1 MHEPSWKRNGRAG
14 DVVTVPC
21 VLLSSRET
29 RHDAP
34 DTRHPA
40 GHSIPDVFGTEGPVT
55 KAPPLIREERA
66 EAGSGKG
73 LTRRVCHRYR
83 VSDPQFRR
91 EMSVMLGPSIT
102 QGNRITALHNG
113 DEIFPDMLE
122 AIRGALV
129 SITFETYVYWSGRI
143 GREFADAFSE
153 RARAGIPVHVILDW
167 AGSVQMDSEVLTQM
181 EDAGARVHRYRPLRW
196 YHLSRLNHRTHR
208 KILVVDGRVGFT
220 GGVGIADLWKGH
232 AQDPDHWR
240 DIHFRV
246 EGPVVAQFQAAFN
259 DNWIK
264 TTGEVLNDASFFP
277 PLEPAGDLDAHM
289 FIASPSGG
297 GESMH
302 LMYLMA
308 IAAAAESID
317 LAASYF
323 VPDELLVDALVAALQ
338 RGVRLRIL
346 LPGPHIDSE
355 TVKIASRGSWGELLR
370 HGAEIRL
377 YQPTMLH
384 TKLLV
389 VDSEFVSVGST
400 NFDMRSL
407 KLNDEASLN
416 VYDTAFAGE
425 MTRAFEEDLERSEL
439 CTWESWRTR
448 PLGERISEQLIRPFR
463 SQL

>member
-1 MHEPSWKRNGRAG
+1 MKEK
-14 DVVTVPC
+14 
-21 VLLSSRET
+21 L
-29 RHDAP
+29 
-34 DTRHPA
+34 
-40 GHSIPDVFGTEGPVT
+40 
-55 KAPPLIREERA
+55 
-66 EAGSGKG
+66 GSGKG
-73 LTRRVCHRYR
+73 LTRKVRHLYG

-102 QGNRITALHNG
+102 SGNHVTALHNG
-113 DEIFPDMLE
+113 DEIFPAMLE
-122 AIRGALV
+122 AIRGASV
-129 SITFETYVYWSGRI
+129 SITFETYVYWSGEI
-143 GREFADAFSE
+143 GREFAEALSE
-153 RARAGIPVHVILDW
+153 RARAGVAVHVILDW
-167 AGSVQMDSEVLTQM
+167 AGSMQMDSDSLAQM
-181 EDAGARVHRYRPLRW
+181 GDAGAKVHRYRPLRW
-196 YHLSRLNHRTHR
+196 FNLSRLNNRTHR

-220 GGVGIADLWKGH
+220 GGVGIADHWKGR
-232 AQDPDHWR
+232 AQDPEHWR

-264 TTGEVLNDASFFP
+264 TTGAVLNDVMFFP

-289 FIASPSGG
+289 FIASPAGG

-308 IAAAAESID
+308 IAAARESID
-317 LAASYF
+317 LAAAYF
-323 VPDELLVDALVAALQ
+323 VPDELLVDALVEARE

-370 HGAEIRL
+370 HGADIQI
-377 YQPTMLH
+377 YQPTMFH

-389 VDSEFVSVGST
+389 ADGEFVSVGST

-416 VYDTAFAGE
+416 IYDTAFARE
-425 MTRAFEEDLERSEL
+425 MTRAFEEDLARSEP
-439 CTWESWRTR
+439 CTWEAWRAR
-448 PLGERISEQLIRPFR
+448 LLRERISERLIRPLR
-463 SQL
+463 SHL